1 MQHKDS
7 WSVFWYKRLAA
18 EREFPTQE
26 QSFNPMKQHLKN
38 SIWLH
43 GNARQF
49 LGPQVPA
56 LATLNLLAAFF
67 SHSHSDASMR
77 ILHGYSSLGLAFGI
91 YGSILLISIPEK
103 SIAKLRSLPLL
114 VANIL
119 CFCLN
124 TWITIYGMDTP
135 YGGQFHALLA
145 ILFTLNF
152 YSANKISTYNKP
164 VWMHSQNISKTSR
177 RHD

>member
-1 MQHKDS
+1 
-7 WSVFWYKRLAA
+7 
-18 EREFPTQE
+18 
-26 QSFNPMKQHLKN
+26 MKQHLQN

-91 YGSILLISIPEK
+91 YGTIILIAIPEK
-103 SIAKLRSLPLL
+103 LIAKLRSLPLL
-114 VANIL
+114 AANTL

-124 TWITIYGMDTP
+124 TWITIYGMNIT
-135 YGGQFHALLA
+135 YGRQFHAILA

-152 YSANKISTYNKP
+152 YSANKISTYNKAA
-164 VWMHSQNISKTSR
+164 
-177 RHD
+177 